1 MASLCAAS
9 TFIEMKACKPDLQFS
24 FSGMGWTKR
33 IGQECH
39 DFIPQYTSVSI
50 SCLSRNRRTASLLP
64 TELARPACSRFP

>member
-39 DFIPQYTSVSI
+39 DFIPQYLFRAFHVIGEQRLYFEPS
-50 SCLSRNRRTASLLP
+50 
-64 TELARPACSRFP
+64 